1 MRVTLLAVIV
11 CLASCTVSTYQ
22 PAPRPVATTYV
33 APAPTTTYVAPAPS
47 YARSTTT
54 VIHSP

>member
-11 CLASCTVSTYQ
+11 GLAGCTVSTYQ

-33 APAPTTTYVAPAPS
+33 APAPTTTYVPAAPS
-47 YARSTTT
+47 YAPSTTT
-54 VIHSP
+54 VIRSP

>member
-1 MRVTLLAVIV
+1 MRFTLLEVMV
-11 CLASCTVSTYQ
+11 CLAGCTVSTYQ
-22 PAPRPVATTYV
+22 PVPRPVAASYV

-47 YARSTTT
+47 YAPSTTT